1 MINHLENGVEKIVG
15 AYPAPPILW
24 EADAR
29 HCGDKINFGI
39 LWAQQN
45 SLQRRDIQAI
55 PKALRQEES
64 DDEKNQHQ
72 QASRMD

>member
-1 MINHLENGVEKIVG
+1 MINHLENRVE
-15 AYPAPPILW
+15 AYPPPPILW
-24 EADAR
+24 KVDAR